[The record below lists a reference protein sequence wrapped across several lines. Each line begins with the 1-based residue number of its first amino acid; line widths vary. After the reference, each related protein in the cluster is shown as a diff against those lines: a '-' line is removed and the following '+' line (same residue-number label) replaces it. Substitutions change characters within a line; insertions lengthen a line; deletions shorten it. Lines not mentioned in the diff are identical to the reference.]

1 MLNATPRTRA
11 RPVTL
16 WCVTLIDFLH
26 YGLVGLVGLAAV
38 ATLWFAFYVVHRLH
52 SD

>member
-1 MLNATPRTRA
+1 MFNATPHVPV

-16 WCVTLIDFLH
+16 SCVTLIDFFH
-26 YGLVGLVGLAAV
+26 YGLVSLVGIAAV